1 MYYET
6 LKIIWF
12 IKRCV
17 VIFEVKQLRRRKMM
31 LADNQRA
38 NLSKFFLQTNQE
50 HLIEAYIHEVFDL
63 VVYLY
68 LQA

>member
-50 HLIEAYIHEVFDL
+50 HLIEAYVHEVFDL

>member
-1 MYYET
+1 MYYKT

-50 HLIEAYIHEVFDL
+50 HLIEAYVHEVFDL